1 MKFMI
6 VLGLA
11 SLVFVGFSTSARGDG
26 GDTFKAGAGSVAIAT
41 VIGAA
46 CAIATNPSPKAAD
59 DDYAR
64 RGWLVGIGGSYAIET
79 FSDDAESDLK
89 SVFGPTTSFS
99 ADDSLGINGGV
110 GYRCQRYFGAEVD
123 VEWIDSFDGDVS
135 VSGLKVGTLE
145 AEILVVTANAKGYF
159 PIGRFHPFVVV
170 GGGAMTAELQGS
182 ILGVSVSDDAT
193 NFTFR
198 FGGGLD
204 VYATSHIVV
213 SLGVNYVLPIG
224 ELRDLDYV
232 SFGWGL
238 QYRF

>member
-11 SLVFVGFSTSARGDG
+11 GLVFVGFSTSARGDS
-26 GDTFKAGAGSVAIAT
+26 GDTFKTVGGGLVSAA
-41 VIGAA
+41 VIGIG
-46 CAIATNPSPKAAD
+46 CAIATNFSPEAAD

-79 FSDDAESDLK
+79 FSDDAESDLQ
-89 SVFGPTTSFS
+89 SVFGPTASFS
-99 ADDSLGINGGV
+99 VDDSLGINGMV
-110 GYRCQRYFGAEVD
+110 GYRCHRYFGAEVD
-123 VEWIDSFDGDVS
+123 VEWIDSFDGDIFD
-135 VSGLKVGTLE
+135 SGLKIGRLD

-159 PIGRFHPFVVV
+159 PIGRFHPFVAV

-182 ILGVSVSDDAT
+182 ISGVSVSDDAT

-204 VYATSHIVV
+204 VYATRHIVV

-224 ELRDLDYV
+224 ELRDLQFV

-238 QYRF
+238 KYRF